1 VRSVPLEL
9 PGCVRLS
16 LDLVLPEGFWVTLP
30 YAFFLFP
37 VIRGS
42 IQDVTNKAEEQESI
56 IHVGVNKLYRQ
67 KSKVFQLTGESGN
80 WRGQIKT
87 LLECGVKPGDGD
99 FLFTGRM
106 HFGEARLGC
115 APRFKD
121 FQRMYRE
128 AKDKGLNPCEI
139 GPD

>member
-1 VRSVPLEL
+1 MGLSLEL
-9 PGCVRLS
+9 GF
-16 LDLVLPEGFWVTLP
+16 PEGFWVTLP
-30 YAFFLFP
+30 YILFLFP

-42 IQDVTNKAEEQESI
+42 IQDVTNQAEEQESI

-121 FQRMYRE
+121 FQRMYKE